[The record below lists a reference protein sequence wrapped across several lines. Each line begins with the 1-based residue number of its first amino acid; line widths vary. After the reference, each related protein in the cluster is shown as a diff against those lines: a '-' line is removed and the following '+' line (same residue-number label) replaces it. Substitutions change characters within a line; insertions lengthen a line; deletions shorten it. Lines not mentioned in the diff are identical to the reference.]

1 MSEKN
6 LTSQKSEPIASKDN
20 GNFICSQAA
29 IIGCCS
35 ATLDLVIDELESKAG
50 AANIASILHLIKM
63 NLDTVNNELSIFEL
77 KNF

>member
-6 LTSQKSEPIASKDN
+6 LTPEKSDPIASKDI

-29 IIGCCS
+29 IIGSCT
-35 ATLDLVIDELESKAG
+35 AALDLVIDELESKAG

-63 NLDTVNNELSIFEL
+63 TLDKVNNELGIFEL